1 MEKMENSHDSSVI
14 YDEVSRCVI
23 YFSDGEKKV
32 IVNQQTDSLLA
43 VKVVTHPNESSS
55 FTELVY
61 KNYNQSHSVEEL
73 AEVCGYNSVKTFTRH
88 FKKNFKTTPKQWMLS
103 IRKDK
108 MLVYIKNTK
117 YTFIEISKILGFANV
132 AHMSDFCLKKTGKRP
147 EEIRNSKL

>member
-43 VKVVTHPNESSS
+43 VKVVSYPNESSS

-61 KNYNQSHSVEEL
+61 KNTSSRTL
-73 AEVCGYNSVKTFTRH
+73 WRS
-88 FKKNFKTTPKQWMLS
+88 W
-103 IRKDK
+103 
-108 MLVYIKNTK
+108 
-117 YTFIEISKILGFANV
+117 
-132 AHMSDFCLKKTGKRP
+132 LKCAD
-147 EEIRNSKL
+147 IIQ